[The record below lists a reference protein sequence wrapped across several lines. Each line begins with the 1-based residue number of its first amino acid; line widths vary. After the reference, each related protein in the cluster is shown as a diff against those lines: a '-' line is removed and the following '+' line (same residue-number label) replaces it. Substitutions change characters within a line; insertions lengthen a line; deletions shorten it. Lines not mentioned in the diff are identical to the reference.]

1 MTGIRFGLAWLT
13 QLDAQ
18 QWEQLNAI
26 YLDSFPPYER
36 VDFSFLL
43 QSVKAGERW
52 LVTAT
57 RDNTALGFA
66 ILVPAIGSG
75 IHLLEY
81 LAVARK
87 ARGCGIGGG
96 LLEHTRTLCAR
107 AGRIIRG
114 LLIEVEHDEEGD
126 ANERIVRQRRIAF
139 YARHGAC
146 MVDAAPQYRVPL
158 ADRAGAMR
166 MKLLWLPI
174 TPHAAAPR
182 GEALRQCVTG
192 IFTKSYGRDVNDPLL
207 HDVLA
212 DILE

>member
-1 MTGIRFGLAWLT
+1 MTEIRFGLTWLT
-13 QLDAQ
+13 QLDA
-18 QWEQLNAI
+18 WPCEQLNAI

-36 VDFSFLL
+36 ADFSFLL

-57 RDNTALGFA
+57 RDKTVLGFA

-81 LAVARK
+81 LAVARQ

-96 LLEHTRTLCAR
+96 LLEHTRTIFVR
-107 AGRIIRG
+107 TVHIVRG

-126 ANERIVRQRRIAF
+126 ADERVVRQRRMAF

-146 MVDAAPQYRVPL
+146 VVDAAPQYRVPL
-158 ADRAGAMR
+158 ADRAGTMR

-174 TPHAAAPR
+174 APNAAAPR
-182 GEALRQCVTG
+182 GDALRECVTG
-192 IFTKSYGRDVNDPLL
+192 IFIKSYGRDVNDRLL